1 MVDCLTLV
9 LARSNS
15 DQRSSYILDL
25 VNNVYYDAF
34 TNAVTHV
41 NTDIKMF
48 SKVNMQI
55 LNINPLRHPNNRLK
69 FLFLKDG
76 YLKEVKRLAV
86 YCGMLVLSFK
96 LEETRNIGNDYV
108 NSLFKDVRRLCE
120 TQI

>member
-76 YLKEVKRLAV
+76 YVKEVKRLAV